1 MTAEATK
8 EARLYAAWYDAVY
21 RYKLGADFDS
31 YMEFMHDQDVYYDV
45 ADQVMDAMSEEER
58 LNYEYGEFP
67 LWVHLEFNKYE
78 TELFGRTANEV
89 L

>member
-1 MTAEATK
+1 MTANTK

-21 RYKLGADFDS
+21 RYKLGADFET
-31 YMEFMHDQDVYYDV
+31 YMEFMHDQDVYYDI

-67 LWVHLEFNKYE
+67 LWVHVEFSRHE
-78 TELFGRTANEV
+78 RELFGTDANEY